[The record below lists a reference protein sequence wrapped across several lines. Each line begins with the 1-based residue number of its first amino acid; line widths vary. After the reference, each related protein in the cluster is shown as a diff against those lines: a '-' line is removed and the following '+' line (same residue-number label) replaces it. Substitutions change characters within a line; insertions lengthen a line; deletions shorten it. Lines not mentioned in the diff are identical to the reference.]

1 MVSIYICEV
10 LRLSISKQHDYY
22 ERKLDELLKEMPDYV
37 VKYVDAKQDVRSPLT
52 LFNYVRDYQEFFN
65 WLMAEGIVPCKSIRD
80 IKPEYLENLSLE
92 EASNYFKFIAR
103 KKYKVSKNDETKKIN
118 PKTVNRHKSSLRS
131 LFKYLTTEAELDNRK
146 PYFHRNVMQK
156 IQVKKVSETF
166 NERAKHITEKI
177 FINDQDIDFLAY
189 VKDEYEHSLSDTQ
202 KNYFKR
208 DKERDYAILSLFLGS
223 GIRVNELSNLR
234 IKDIDFS
241 SKEISVIR
249 KGNKK
254 DTVSV
259 TPSSLHDLKEYLSI
273 RHARY
278 AGKGDENEFVF
289 IKLYKGESL
298 PLTNRAVENIV
309 YKYTKSFDK
318 RMSPHKLRHTYAT
331 NLAEQTGGDIPLIMS
346 QLGHTSSD
354 TSLLYINT
362 SREKARKAAELLD
375 KRRQK

>member
-1 MVSIYICEV
+1 MLY
-10 LRLSISKQHDYY
+10 LSISKQHDYY
-22 ERKLDELLKEMPDYV
+22 ERKLDQLLKEMPAYV
-37 VKYVDAKQDVRSPLT
+37 VKYVDFKQDIRSPLT
-52 LFNYVRDYQEFFN
+52 LFNYVRDYREFFN
-65 WLMAEGIVPCKSIRD
+65 WLIDEGIVQCQSIID
-80 IKPEYLENLSLE
+80 IAPAHLENISLE
-92 EASNYFKFIAR
+92 EASNYFKFLAR
-103 KKYKVSKNDETKKIN
+103 KKYSLSKNDEMKRID
-118 PKTVNRHKSSLRS
+118 PKTINRHKSSLRS
-131 LFKYLTTEAELDNRK
+131 LFKYLTTEAELANRE

-166 NERAKHITEKI
+166 NERAKNITEKI
-177 FINDQDIDFLAY
+177 FIDDQDIDFLTY
-189 VKDEYEHSLSDTQ
+189 VKNEYEHSLSHTQ

-234 IKDIDFS
+234 INDVDFS
-241 SKEISVIR
+241 SKEISVLR

-259 TPSSLHDLKEYLSI
+259 TPSSLQDIKGYLAI
-273 RHARY
+273 RKARY
-278 AGKGDENEFVF
+278 KGQDDENEFVF
-289 IKLYKGESL
+289 IKLFKGDPL
-298 PLTNRAVENIV
+298 PLTNRAIENIV

-362 SREKARKAAELLD
+362 SREKARKAAEMLD
-375 KRRQK
+375 KRRGKEK